1 MDPIGS
7 RRPRGMASETLWSHT
22 RVAPVGVAIG
32 PPMPMI
38 RHRFGGIL
46 RAARAGI
53 LRRRPSLHRR
63 STRSPSIPSHLDR
76 GSPTPGSGPRA
87 TDERAGTGADGTAD
101 APTEIGRAS
110 PPIGDEED
118 SG

>member
-7 RRPRGMASETLWSHT
+7 RRPRGMASETLWSHA

-46 RAARAGI
+46 RAARVGI

-63 STRSPSIPSHLDR
+63 STRSPSNPPSLKDK
-76 GSPTPGSGPRA
+76 GPTDARFGARA
-87 TDERAGTGADGTAD
+87 TDVRAGTGADGAAD
-101 APTEIGRAS
+101 APTEIGRGGS
-110 PPIGDEED
+110 PSDR
-118 SG
+118 

>member
-1 MDPIGS
+1 MDSIGS
-7 RRPRGMASETLWSHT
+7 RRPRGVASETLWSHA

-32 PPMPMI
+32 PPMAMI

-63 STRSPSIPSHLDR
+63 STRSPSNPPHEGQGPTDSRIRARAADR
-76 GSPTPGSGPRA
+76 HAR
-87 TDERAGTGADGTAD
+87 TGADGAAE
-101 APTEIGRAS
+101 APTEIGRGGS
-110 PPIGDEED
+110 PA
-118 SG
+118 